1 MTHHH
6 LLLPPLGPAALLLA
20 ATALMA
26 TPVVAEEPA
35 ATAAFVTRV
44 HKALRSKVD
53 SANQRELKVLEG
65 NDGWL
70 FFVPEL
76 RTLSVGPFWGQHAQ
90 GVSRANNKR
99 YADPLEPIV
108 DFHSQLKAAGIRLL
122 VVPVPAK
129 CCVYPEQLD
138 KDFAAPAGNT
148 KKPTAPPRLDIHQQ
162 TFHRMLKRRGVEVV
176 DLLPGFLAQR
186 NDPRGPL
193 YCKTDTHWSGRGA
206 ALAAATILENLD
218 DPPWIKK
225 LARLNSAS
233 LTTPVTITGDL
244 ARMINPDKPT
254 PETLPLTFIGK
265 IGKPNN
271 RRRPI
276 PTPISRNSPVLLIG
290 DSHTLVFHD
299 PTLHAAG
306 AGLPDHIAAGL
317 GIPVDL
323 IGVRGSGAT
332 ATRISLLRRRDNL
345 KGKKLVIWCFSIRE
359 YTESFSGWRK
369 VPVIRSR

>member
-1 MTHHH
+1 MTHR
-6 LLLPPLGPAALLLA
+6 LLPLIPAALLLA

-26 TPVVAEEPA
+26 TTADAVEP
-35 ATAAFVTRV
+35 TAKAGFVTRV
-44 HKALRSKVD
+44 HQALRSRVD
-53 SANQRELKVLEG
+53 SAKQRELTALEG

-90 GVSRANNKR
+90 GVTRASNKR

-129 CCVYPEQLD
+129 CCVYPERLD
-138 KDFAAPAGNT
+138 KNFAAPSRDT
-148 KKPTAPPRLDIHQQ
+148 KKPAPPPRLDIHQQ
-162 TFHRMLKRRGVEVV
+162 KFHAMLKRRGVEVV
-176 DLLPGFLAQR
+176 DLLPGFLAKR
-186 NDPRGPL
+186 DDPRGPL

-206 ALAAATILENLD
+206 ALAAAAILANLD
-218 DPPWIKK
+218 DPAWLKK
-225 LARLNSAS
+225 LPRLNSDS
-233 LTTPVTITGDL
+233 LTAPVTITGDL
-244 ARMINPDKPT
+244 ARLINPDKPIR
-254 PETLPLTFIGK
+254 ETLRLTFL
-265 IGKPNN
+265 GKPNN

-276 PTPISRNSPVLLIG
+276 PTPISRNSPVLIIG

-323 IGVRGSGAT
+323 VGVRGSGAT

-345 KGKKLVIWCFSIRE
+345 KGKKLVVWCFSIRE

-369 VPVIRSR
+369 VPVIRPE

>member
-1 MTHHH
+1 MTQPRH
-6 LLLPPLGPAALLLA
+6 PLNPATVLLA
-20 ATALMA
+20 TTALMA
-26 TPVVAEEPA
+26 TPAVAADPD
-35 ATAAFVTRV
+35 ATAEFVTRV
-44 HKALRSKVD
+44 HQAIRSKVD
-53 SANQRELKVLEG
+53 SANQRELKVLRG
-65 NDGWL
+65 NDGWM

-76 RTLSVGPFWGQHAQ
+76 RTVSVGPFWGRHAQ
-90 GVSRANNKR
+90 RVSRANNKR

-138 KDFAAPAGNT
+138 RKFTPPSSDT
-148 KKPTAPPRLDIHQQ
+148 KKTGPPPRLDIHQQ
-162 TFHRMLKRRGVEVV
+162 TFHGMLKRRGVEVV
-176 DLLPGFLAQR
+176 DLLPSFLAQR
-186 NDPRGPL
+186 NDRRGPL

-206 ALAAATILENLD
+206 ALAAATILANLD
-218 DPPWIKK
+218 DPAWLKK
-225 LARLNSAS
+225 LPRLNSAS
-233 LTTPVTITGDL
+233 LTTPVSITGDL
-244 ARMINPDKPT
+244 ARMLNPDKPT
-254 PETLPLTFIGK
+254 PETLPLTFL
-265 IGKPNN
+265 GKPNN
-271 RRRPI
+271 RRRPV
-276 PTPISRNSPVLLIG
+276 PTPISRNSPVLVTG

-323 IGVRGSGAT
+323 VGVRGSGAT

>member
-1 MTHHH
+1 MTHR
-6 LLLPPLGPAALLLA
+6 LPSLNPLALLLA

-26 TPVVAEEPA
+26 TPAAAADPD

-44 HKALRSKVD
+44 HQAIRSKVD
-53 SANQRELKVLEG
+53 SANQRELKVLKG

-76 RTLSVGPFWGQHAQ
+76 RTLSVGPFWGKHAQ
-90 GVSRANNKR
+90 GVSMASNKR

-108 DFHSQLKAAGIRLL
+108 DFHTQLKAAGIRLL

-129 CCVYPEQLD
+129 CSVYPEQLD
-138 KDFAAPAGNT
+138 KNFTAPSSDTNT
-148 KKPTAPPRLDIHQQ
+148 KKPVPPPRLDIHQQ
-162 TFHRMLKRRGVEVV
+162 AFHEMLKRRGVEVV

-206 ALAAATILENLD
+206 ALAAITILAQLD
-218 DPPWIKK
+218 DPAWIKK

-244 ARMINPDKPT
+244 ARMLKPDQPT
-254 PETLPLTFIGK
+254 RETLPLTF

-276 PTPISRNSPVLLIG
+276 PTPISRNSPVLVTG

-299 PTLHAAG
+299 PTLYARG

-369 VPVIRSR
+369 VPVIRRR